1 MDFLKKMGNGIK
13 KTAVSTINFIRE
25 GVRELKKVRWPSRKE
40 LVSYSTIV
48 ITTVL
53 FVTVYFLI
61 VDLGISSLLQVIG
74 LGK

>member
-1 MDFLKKMGNGIK
+1 MDFLKKMGKGIK
-13 KTAVSTINFIRE
+13 KAAVSTINFVRE
-25 GVRELKKVRWPSRKE
+25 GFRELKKVRWPSRKE

-53 FVTVYFLI
+53 FVTVYFLV

>member
-13 KTAVSTINFIRE
+13 NAAVSTINFIRE
-25 GVRELKKVRWPSRKE
+25 GTRELKKVRWPSRKE

-53 FVTVYFLI
+53 FVTVYFLV